1 MYQPSTACV
10 DNEGRLEAA
19 LWTKNLVPG
28 GAMGVSLKPKLPLMA
43 VWAESIGFVQ
53 EERIGLRVSTDWGMK
68 RSHSWEGKL
77 GLQEASPSQRCFLNV
92 KITRS
97 AALWRWVYGE
107 QVGSQCCT
115 CERLSA

>member
-53 EERIGLRVSTDWGMK
+53 EERSRSRVSTAWGV
-68 RSHSWEGKL
+68 RLSHSWEGNL
-77 GLQEASPSQRCFLNV
+77 
-92 KITRS
+92 
-97 AALWRWVYGE
+97 
-107 QVGSQCCT
+107 GSQ
-115 CERLSA
+115 EVSPVQI